1 MPLWYQYVLNLVVRR
16 KAYGVFGDV
25 NVLLLAVLDELWLEE
40 TGVTLDLVGSGGDT
54 GAVDEGLEVFLG
66 VVGDTDSTRLLLGQ
80 LCHGLPCVD
89 DGDVVE
95 HLNVLTL
102 QGEEVVV
109 YIAALIES
117 DGEVDEVKV

>member
-54 GAVDEGLEVFLG
+54 GAVDEGLEMFLG